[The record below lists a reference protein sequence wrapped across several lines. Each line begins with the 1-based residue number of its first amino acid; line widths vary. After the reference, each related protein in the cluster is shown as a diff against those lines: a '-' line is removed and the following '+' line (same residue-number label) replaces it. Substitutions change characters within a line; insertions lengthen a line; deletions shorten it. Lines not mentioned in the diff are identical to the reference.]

1 MPTRRTSGS
10 RCAASAR
17 RSRST
22 RTDRSISRPSAG
34 WATGSSRA
42 SPAQVAQPSCRMAP
56 MADRQ
61 SAERAAELTAELTAE
76 RAAELT
82 AERAA
87 ERAADLADQADDGR
101 TGLGA
106 GFGLN
111 FSFRTRLTIGLVAA
125 SLIPLAGFGAIL
137 LALDSPAQ
145 SATLGRL
152 LLFVLVVAAIVAILL
167 AYLLAA
173 DLTAPLRAI
182 AAAVERASAGDLS
195 TPIIVPGE

>member
-34 WATGSSRA
+34 WATGSSRGR
-42 SPAQVAQPSCRMAP
+42 PAQVAQPSCRMAP

-61 SAERAAELTAELTAE
+61 SAERAAELTAELTAERAAALTAE

-152 LLFVLVVAAIVAILL
+152 
-167 AYLLAA
+167 
-173 DLTAPLRAI
+173 
-182 AAAVERASAGDLS
+182 
-195 TPIIVPGE
+195 